1 LLEQQAA
8 VHLPDVLS
16 LSCISISEFSAAQL
30 AQGKWPQLKTIV
42 ASSCCLSTH
51 KVLDIL
57 DGNWQNLEVL
67 DVSSNSTLSKSLDT
81 EAISL
86 YLGFARNYLMHGL
99 NRLTD
104 PRPAGSLPHLQ
115 VIDLSW

>member
-1 LLEQQAA
+1 MSQA
-8 VHLPDVLS
+8 
-16 LSCISISEFSAAQL
+16 IQL
-30 AQGKWPQLKTIV
+30 YQ
-42 ASSCCLSTH
+42 
-51 KVLDIL
+51 KVLI
-57 DGNWQNLEVL
+57 QK
-67 DVSSNSTLSKSLDT
+67 LSVF
-81 EAISL
+81 